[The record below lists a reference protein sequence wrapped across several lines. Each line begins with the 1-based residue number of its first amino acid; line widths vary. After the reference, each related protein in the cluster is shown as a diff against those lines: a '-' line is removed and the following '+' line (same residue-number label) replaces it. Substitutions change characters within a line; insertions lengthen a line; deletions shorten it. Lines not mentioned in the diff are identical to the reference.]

1 MKKHPIPIFLI
12 FICNAFLCN
21 ALLCEIAHAQNADA
35 YLVPRRIFI
44 GDPAVLVLPLSGL
57 SSSPNISS
65 GGQISSDVVLTP
77 LSPDFPLHAN
87 IDFHKITLERRPG
100 GSRLIIDFTAF
111 APGALEL
118 PVIEIGGER
127 FSGLTVTV
135 NSIIDN
141 RSSVVLSAPASSL
154 AMPGTALMLYGTMA
168 VIIIFI
174 LLAIWFVFKG
184 RVLLEK
190 FSEKW
195 KLWRLF
201 ISMKIMEKRLYR
213 AVQKGANKRLIL
225 NKLSDESRL
234 FLSILSGHNC
244 RAMTAREFQELSF
257 GHIKLKD
264 IDPLFLPDFFR
275 RCDELRFSGVFI
287 NSDEV
292 LELLADLRGFVVT
305 LEKAKKGK
313 HVQKEV
319 LAA

>member
-1 MKKHPIPIFLI
+1 MKKRSISIF
-12 FICNAFLCN
+12 FICAVLLCGV
-21 ALLCEIAHAQNADA
+21 LLCEIAHAQDTGG

-44 GDPAVLVLPLSGL
+44 GDPAVLVLPLPGL
-57 SSSPNISS
+57 SSSPDISS
-65 GGQISSDVVLTP
+65 GGQNFSDVVLTP

-87 IDFHKITLERRPG
+87 IDFYKITLERRPNE
-100 GSRLIIDFTAF
+100 SRLLIEFTAF
-111 APGALEL
+111 APGILEL
-118 PVIEIGGER
+118 PVIEIGGEH

-135 NSIIDN
+135 NSIIDD
-141 RSSVVLSAPASSL
+141 RSSVMLSAPASSL

-184 RVLLEK
+184 RVLLQK

-195 KLWRLF
+195 KIWRLF
-201 ISMKIMEKRLYR
+201 ISIKITEKRLYR
-213 AVQKGANKRLIL
+213 AVLKGANKRLIL

-234 FLSILSGHNC
+234 FLSILSGYNC
-244 RAMTAREFQELSF
+244 RAMTAREFQELPF
-257 GHIKLKD
+257 GHLKLKD

-292 LELLADLRGFVVT
+292 LQLLADLHGFVVT
-305 LEKAKKGK
+305 LEKAKKEK
-313 HVQKEV
+313 PVLKEV